1 MTRPLVPPLRPES
14 PAAPPLRRQPA
25 GRDAPSPRRRGHLTA
40 EGGQDSATAPLL
52 RRALLSEIGHCTPG
66 GAVTVDL
73 CALSRCSDTGIAVL
87 REALS
92 AAAARGVELRF
103 VGPHSAVRH
112 ALGLVDVGGWHV
124 AVP

>member
-1 MTRPLVPPLRPES
+1 MTRPLVPPLRPAS
-14 PAAPPLRRQPA
+14 PAAPSLRGQSA
-25 GRDAPSPRRRGHLTA
+25 GRNAPRPRRRGHLTA
-40 EGGQDSATAPLL
+40 EGGEDSATAPLL
-52 RRALLSEIGHCTPG
+52 RRALLSELGHCPPG

-73 CALSRCSDTGIAVL
+73 AALARCSDSGISVL

-92 AAAARGVELRF
+92 AAAARGIELRF
-103 VGPHSAVRH
+103 VGAPSAVRH